1 MSNYRLI
8 TRLERFNLSRQGPK
22 GERGSPRSANSLP
35 CFGLLV
41 GRPIRDV
48 PFPFERETAYLKAQP
63 ALSGSLPPSP
73 SAESRVAAVWAPS
86 GLRSPRWTPINPR
99 RLPAR
104 VSTGSPLVAGS
115 PPSWPGASPSP
126 RFLSLSLSPS
136 LVLFFSPCNNP
147 RFPRS
152 IFLVYLPFRPLLAWD
167 WTGNESWDTF
177 LGKSGVLSDATN

>member
-86 GLRSPRWTPINPR
+86 LRPPVSPLDSDQPPPPARPRLYGISPRR
-99 RLPAR
+99 RLAALMAWR
-104 VSTGSPLVAGS
+104 LAISKV
-115 PPSWPGASPSP
+115 
-126 RFLSLSLSPS
+126 SLSPS
-136 LVLFFSPCNNP
+136 LVLFSSPLQQPKVSLIDLSHVPALPSSP
-147 RFPRS
+147 RLGF
-152 IFLVYLPFRPLLAWD
+152 D
-167 WTGNESWDTF
+167 GNESWDTF
-177 LGKSGVLSDATN
+177 LGKSRVSSHATN